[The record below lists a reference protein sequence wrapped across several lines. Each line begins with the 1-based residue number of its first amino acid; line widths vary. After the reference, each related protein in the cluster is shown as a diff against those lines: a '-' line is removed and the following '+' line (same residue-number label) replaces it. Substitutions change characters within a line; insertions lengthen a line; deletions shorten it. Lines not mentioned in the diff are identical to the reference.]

1 MKVRKGGQGKPGSKV
16 PVVFPKLIFL
26 YDSDLHGEGK
36 ELEWLFDEAIDCTK
50 VAQYPDYLSLDQTA
64 EGEVPNYVGDVF
76 HKWGKIV
83 SPMGKQVSTAHL
95 KSFELFLAGVRVKN
109 LANG

>member
-26 YDSDLHGEGK
+26 FDSDLHGKGK
-36 ELEWLFDEAIDCTK
+36 ELEWLFDEAIECTK
-50 VAQYPDYLSLDQTA
+50 IAQYPDYLSLDQTA
-64 EGEVPNYVGDVF
+64 EGETPNYVGDVY

-83 SPMGKQVSTAHL
+83 SPMGKQESTAHL
-95 KSFELFLAGVRVKN
+95 KSSEPFLAGVRVKSC
-109 LANG
+109 